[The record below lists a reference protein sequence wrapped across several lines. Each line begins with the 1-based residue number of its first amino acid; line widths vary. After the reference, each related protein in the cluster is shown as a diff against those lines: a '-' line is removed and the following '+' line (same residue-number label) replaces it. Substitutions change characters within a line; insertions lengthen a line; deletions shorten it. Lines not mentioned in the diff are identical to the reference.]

1 MPVNEYPARLYYE
14 GELTGPGSSRVQ
26 GNLQNNNRTR
36 LESNLI
42 YSSRFS
48 H

>member
-26 GNLQNNNRTR
+26 G
-36 LESNLI
+36 
-42 YSSRFS
+42 
-48 H
+48 